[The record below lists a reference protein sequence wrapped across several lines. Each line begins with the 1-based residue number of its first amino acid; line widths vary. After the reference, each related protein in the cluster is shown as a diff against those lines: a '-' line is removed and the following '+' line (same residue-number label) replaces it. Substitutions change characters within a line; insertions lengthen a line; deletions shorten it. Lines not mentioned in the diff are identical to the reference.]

1 MPTPC
6 PRASRRAMDFRVPDE
21 HKAIRSAVRELCASY
36 PDAYW
41 RDLDRQHAYPTE
53 FVRALTEAGWLGA
66 LIPTEYGGSGLG
78 IAEAALILEE
88 VNRSGGNAGAAHAQ
102 MYIMGTLLRH
112 GS

>member
-1 MPTPC
+1 
-6 PRASRRAMDFRVPDE
+6 MDFRVPDE
-21 HKAIRSAVRELCASY
+21 HLAIRAAVRELCASY

-41 RDLDRQHAYPTE
+41 RDLDRHRAYPTE
-53 FVRALTEAGWLGA
+53 FVRALTGAGWLAA

-88 VNRSGGNAGAAHAQ
+88 VNRSGANAGAAHAQ

-112 GS
+112 GSA